1 MDSLE
6 LWGGVECTVNRT
18 ATGYRDQVRLSGHQD
33 RITDLNLFAGLG
45 LRAIRYPV
53 LWERVMAD
61 GRTPDWSW
69 SDERLGRLRKLGI
82 RPIAGLVHHGSG
94 PPHTHL
100 LDDGFAAE
108 LGDYAR
114 QVAERYPW
122 IGDWTPVNEPL
133 TTARFSALYGHWYPH
148 ARDEGAFW
156 LALLNQIDGTRAAMR
171 AIRRI
176 NPAARL
182 IQTDD
187 LGRTY
192 ATLVLGE
199 QAAFDNLRR
208 WAGWDLLIG
217 RVTPHHPLW
226 ARIASFGFSDRLR
239 RIADDPC
246 PPDIVGV
253 NHYLTSDRF
262 LDHRLQRYP
271 PHTHGGNAH
280 RAYADVEAI
289 RVLDPP
295 PPGLV
300 GALREAWDRYG
311 TPIAV
316 TEVHN
321 GCTREEQ
328 LRWAAE
334 AWDGCVTLR
343 QQGVDIR
350 AVTAWSLLG
359 SQGWDTLLTRP
370 GTYEAGVFDISDGV
384 PRPTALAS
392 LWKGLPTA
400 AERHPVAHAPGW
412 WRRPDRLVYP
422 AIPYPIK
429 TPPSSEAQSV
439 PVLLIWS
446 RDNALARAWSEQC
459 RKRGIAHYVAPC
471 ETHDGEHQRDMSA
484 MLDNVRPWALANLD
498 ARNMAD
504 AIRVAH
510 VCLNKK
516 VASLHLIAGQA
527 CLAPNDVSP
536 PVQDDARPPI
546 PSGTLL
552 IPWEQ
557 EGGFADCRSNPALM
571 NRALDLLIDGRDGL
585 HDPVRSPVGSSHTEE
600 CSGTTSPEVAD
611 SMAKRGRRAAV
622 TAAFGDAVR
631 T

>member
-1 MDSLE
+1 MDGLE

-18 ATGYRDQVRLSGHQD
+18 ATGYRDQIRLSGHHD
-33 RITDLNLFAGLG
+33 RITDLDLFAGLG
-45 LRAIRYPV
+45 LSAIRYPV

-61 GRTPDWSW
+61 GQTPDWSW
-69 SDERLGRLRKLGI
+69 TDERLARLRSLSV

-100 LDDGFAAE
+100 LDDGFATG

-122 IGDWTPVNEPL
+122 IEDWTPVNEPL

-171 AIRRI
+171 AIRRV

-192 ATLVLGE
+192 ATLVLRE

-208 WAGWDLLIG
+208 WAGWDLLFG
-217 RVTPHHPLW
+217 HVTPHHPLW
-226 ARIASFGFSDRLR
+226 ERINGFGFGDRLR
-239 RIADDPC
+239 RIADAPC

-271 PHTHGGNAH
+271 PRSHGGNAR

-295 PPGLV
+295 PPGLA

-311 TPIAV
+311 VPLAV

-334 AWDGCVTLR
+334 AWDGCALLR
-343 QQGVDIR
+343 REGVDIR

-359 SQGWDTLLTRP
+359 SQDWDRLLTAP
-370 GTYEAGVFDISDGV
+370 GTYESGIFDISGGT

-392 LWKGLPTA
+392 LWKGLPAA
-400 AERHPVAHAPGW
+400 AERHPVARAPGW
-412 WRRPDRLVYP
+412 WRRQDRLVYP
-422 AIPYPIK
+422 AIPHPIR
-429 TPPSSEAQSV
+429 TPPSHAAPAD

-446 RDNALARAWSEQC
+446 SDEALAQSWSQMC
-459 RKRGIAHYVAPC
+459 KKRGIAHQLAKC
-471 ETHDGEHQRDMSA
+471 EAHGGDIAA
-484 MLDNVRPWALANLD
+484 MLDHIRPWGLVHAD
-498 ARNMAD
+498 APSTAD
-504 AIRVAH
+504 AIGLARA
-510 VCLNKK
+510 CESRGI
-516 VASLHLIAGQA
+516 ASLHLIP
-527 CLAPNDVSP
+527 APDGHAPHETLRAAEDDIP
-536 PVQDDARPPI
+536 PSFPA
-546 PSGTLL
+546 SALL
-552 IPWEQ
+552 IPWE
-557 EGGFADCRSNPALM
+557 GRASIADLARM
-571 NRALDLLIDGRDGL
+571 DIALDLLIDGRGGL
-585 HDPVRSPVGSSHTEE
+585 HDPIRSAASEP
-600 CSGTTSPEVAD
+600 PETA
-611 SMAKRGRRAAV
+611 RHAA
-622 TAAFGDAVR
+622 AMGAFGDAAQI
-631 T
+631 

>member
-1 MDSLE
+1 MDRLE

-18 ATGYRDQVRLSGHQD
+18 AAGYRDQVRLSGHHD
-33 RITDLNLFAGLG
+33 RIADLDLFAGLG
-45 LRAIRYPV
+45 LSAIRYPV
-53 LWERVMAD
+53 LWERVMPD
-61 GRTPDWSW
+61 GRTADWSW
-69 SDERLGRLRKLGI
+69 TDERLARLRALGI

-94 PPHTHL
+94 PAHTHL
-100 LDDGFAAE
+100 LDDRFAAE
-108 LGDYAR
+108 LGVYAR

-122 IGDWTPVNEPL
+122 IEDWTPINEPL

-156 LALLNQIDGTRAAMR
+156 LALLNQIDGTRAAMW
-171 AIRRI
+171 AIRRV

-192 ATLVLGE
+192 ATLALGE
-199 QAAFDNLRR
+199 QAAFDNTRR
-208 WAGWDLLIG
+208 WAGWDLLFG
-217 RVTPHHPLW
+217 RVTPDHPLW
-226 ARIASFGFSDRLR
+226 ARIGSFGFFDRLR

-271 PHTHGGNAH
+271 PHSHGGNKR

-295 PPGLV
+295 PPGLA

-311 TPIAV
+311 TPMAV

-334 AWDGCVTLR
+334 AWDGCVALR
-343 QQGVDIR
+343 QEGVDIR

-370 GTYEAGVFDISDGV
+370 GSYEAGVFDISGGV
-384 PRPTALAS
+384 PRPTALAP
-392 LWKGLPTA
+392 LWKGLPA
-400 AERHPVAHAPGW
+400 GAERHPVAHAPGW
-412 WRRPDRLVYP
+412 WRRHDRLVYP

-429 TPPSSEAQSV
+429 TAPLGETCSG

-446 RDNALARAWSEQC
+446 KDDALGQAWSEMC
-459 RKRGIAHYVAPC
+459 RKRGIAHHVERDQAPDASRAT
-471 ETHDGEHQRDMSA
+471 ELA
-484 MLDNVRPWALANLD
+484 APLDRVRPWALAHLD
-498 ARNMAD
+498 ATDIAD
-504 AIRVAH
+504 AIGPARA
-510 VCLNKK
+510 CQDRGI
-516 VASLHLIAGQA
+516 ASLHCIVEHPLTALDPGRDNRPTMPPGALLMPFEAGG
-527 CLAPNDVSP
+527 
-536 PVQDDARPPI
+536 I
-546 PSGTLL
+546 GYPS
-552 IPWEQ
+552 
-557 EGGFADCRSNPALM
+557 PALM
-571 NRALDLLIDGRDGL
+571 NAALDLLIDGQGGL
-585 HDPVRSPVGSSHTEE
+585 LRLAAPSPGIDPEAIDEARPATPRIGRCLAESRF
-600 CSGTTSPEVAD
+600 VAP
-611 SMAKRGRRAAV
+611 
-622 TAAFGDAVR
+622 
-631 T
+631 

>member
-18 ATGYRDQVRLSGHQD
+18 ATGYSDQVRLSGHHD
-33 RITDLNLFAGLG
+33 RIADLDLFAGLG
-45 LRAIRYPV
+45 LSAIRYPV
-53 LWERVMAD
+53 LWERVMRE
-61 GRTPDWSW
+61 GRIADWSW
-69 SDERLGRLRKLGI
+69 TDERLGRLRKVGI

-94 PPHTHL
+94 PTHTHL
-100 LDDGFAAE
+100 LDDGFAAG

-122 IGDWTPVNEPL
+122 IEDWTPVNEPV

-192 ATLVLGE
+192 ATLILGE

-208 WAGWDLLIG
+208 WAGWDLLFG
-217 RVTPHHPLW
+217 RITPDHPLW
-226 ARIASFGFSDRLR
+226 ARIGSFGFSDRLR
-239 RIADDPC
+239 RIAEDPC
-246 PPDIVGV
+246 PPDIIGV

-271 PHTHGGNAH
+271 PRSHGGNAR

-343 QQGVDIR
+343 QAGVDIR

-370 GTYEAGVFDISDGV
+370 GTYEPGVFDISHGV

-392 LWKGLPTA
+392 LWKGLPTG
-400 AERHPVAHAPGW
+400 AERHPVVHAPGW
-412 WRRPDRLVYP
+412 WRRQERLVYP

-429 TPPSSEAQSV
+429 TPPLRDARSD

-446 RDNALARAWSEQC
+446 SNSALAQAWSELC
-459 RKRGIAHYVAPC
+459 RNRGIAHHVAAC
-471 ETHDGEHQRDMSA
+471 ETRDGNRPPDMAA
-484 MLDNVRPWALANLD
+484 MLDSIGPWALAHLD
-498 ARNMAD
+498 AENVAD
-504 AIRVAH
+504 AIGVARVCQDRR
-510 VCLNKK
+510 VEG
-516 VASLHLIAGQA
+516 LHLIAGRA
-527 CLAPNDVSP
+527 CLAPNDMSP
-536 PVQDDARPPI
+536 PVQEGARSPI
-546 PSGTLL
+546 PLGALI
-552 IPWEQ
+552 IPWGR
-557 EGGFADCRSNPALM
+557 EGGFADRRSDPAVM
-571 NRALDLLIDGRDGL
+571 NAALDLLIDGQDGL
-585 HDPVRSPVGSSHTEE
+585 HEPARSLVGSSSTID
-600 CSGTTSPEVAD
+600 GFGATTLQFDDA
-611 SMAKRGRRAAV
+611 MTAHGRQAAITAAV
-622 TAAFGDAVR
+622 GDAAQ